1 MDSDTD
7 SQEEKPK
14 EQKQQKEKPIHEH
27 IFKTRPHLSKKEK
40 EKAEMQF
47 TVYQG
52 LFTVF
57 DDWKITYPL
66 N

>member
-27 IFKTRPHLSKKEK
+27 IFKTRQTLTKKEEK
-40 EKAEMQF
+40 KAEMQF

-52 LFTVF
+52 SFTLLDEWMSF
-57 DDWKITYPL
+57 
-66 N
+66 

>member
-7 SQEEKPK
+7 SQEEKPQ
-14 EQKQQKEKPIHEH
+14 EQNQQKEKPTYENT
-27 IFKTRPHLSKKEK
+27 FKTRQPLSKKDEK
-40 EKAEMQF
+40 KAEMQF

-52 LFTVF
+52 LFTLF